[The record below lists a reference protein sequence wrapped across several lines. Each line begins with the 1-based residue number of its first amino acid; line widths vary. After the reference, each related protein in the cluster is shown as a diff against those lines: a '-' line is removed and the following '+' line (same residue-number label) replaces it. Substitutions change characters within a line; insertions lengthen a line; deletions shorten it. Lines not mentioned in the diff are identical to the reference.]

1 MSTDQAS
8 DTPHGLHD
16 HDSLASRVSAIEAR
30 LSRLEAG
37 LGVTPPPLPAMPVA
51 PPVAAASPVLEA
63 RPRVASPPSLPNRLP
78 PAAQPPVTRL
88 DESLLETAVGG
99 RWYAV
104 AGAVIVMI
112 GMGLGL
118 KFAYDQGWMR
128 HVTPS
133 MRCVAAAFFGAA
145 LVLAGWNRR
154 RHVGD
159 WAAAAIIAAG
169 VGSLYG
175 SAWAAYGLY
184 GLVDNAAAFL
194 LLIAVAIGGI
204 LISAKSGL
212 VAVGVLSIIGG
223 LLAPVIA
230 GDGPSPP
237 WIMASHLLAIMTIG
251 SAVAAWKQGR
261 FAVLRSIAWW
271 GVVLLGTSWAG
282 SVDLWRAHP
291 FVALAFPAIFW
302 AIVHGGMWLEFR
314 SDARSDADEAPTD
327 APLPRTAIEAA
338 ARPSAR
344 AMVSSFSTTLWCA
357 WMGIY
362 AGSVSGAVEPWVVCL
377 AYAAACG
384 VLSQPLAGTLTLLRD
399 VPRTDRERLG
409 VSLLLQVG
417 GLIIAAIG
425 LGLGGMSQT
434 IAWLGLGL
442 AAVVAG
448 RAIRTTRL
456 DTYGLVLLAIGL
468 VRLMRQGLSIHFA
481 TLRPG
486 VTGPATIELAGLHLG
501 EWSALV
507 LGAGVAWLLAARLTQ
522 LNREPRRNPHA
533 IIAAA
538 LGTLAL
544 LAAPMTPGSSE
555 LAIAAWAACVALA
568 GLALAAPM
576 GSAAR
581 MPLMATGAVAVAC
594 GWWTAACLTTW
605 TDGEWARVILHPG
618 LAVALVV
625 VTAAAA
631 VAWTNVRRVDGESGL
646 FAATASA
653 LLGALVFL
661 AASTLEVARV
671 SEIVTQDE
679 TSRRAAVSIWWAAL
693 SIGLLVIGFARSWR
707 WPRYVGLG
715 LMGVA
720 ALKALSYDLAGI
732 GQGWRVISVLGVGL
746 MMLAVAV
753 LYGKLAA
760 RLDRPT
766 DPPAP
771 E

>member
-1 MSTDQAS
+1 MSTDHAS

-37 LGVTPPPLPAMPVA
+37 MGVTPPPLPAMPVA

-63 RPRVASPPSLPNRLP
+63 RPPVASPPSLPNRLP

-133 MRCVAAAFFGAA
+133 MRCVAAASFGAA

-184 GLVDNAAAFL
+184 ELVGNAAAFL
-194 LLIAVAIGGI
+194 LLVAVAIGGI
-204 LISAKSGL
+204 LVSAKSGL

-261 FAVLRSIAWW
+261 FAALRSIAWW

-282 SVDLWRAHP
+282 SVDLWRSHP
-291 FVALAFPAIFW
+291 FIALAFPAIFW

-314 SDARSDADEAPTD
+314 GDARSDADEVPTD
-327 APLPRTAIEAA
+327 APSPRSAIEAA

-362 AGSVSGAVEPWVVCL
+362 AGSVSGAVEPWIVCL

-384 VLSQPLAGTLTLLRD
+384 VLSQPLAGTLMLLRD

-409 VSLLLQVG
+409 ASLLLQVG

-425 LGLGGMSQT
+425 FGLGGMSQT

-468 VRLMRQGLSIHFA
+468 FRLMRQGLSIHFA

-486 VTGPATIELAGLHLG
+486 VGGPATLELAGLHLG

-507 LGAGVAWLLAARLTQ
+507 FGAGVAWLLAARLTQ
-522 LNREPRRNPHA
+522 LNREPRRNLHA

-538 LGTLAL
+538 MGTLAL
-544 LAAPMTPGSSE
+544 LATPMTPGSSE
-555 LAIAAWAACVALA
+555 LAVAAWAACVAFA

-594 GWWTAACLTTW
+594 GWWSAACLTTW
-605 TDGEWARVILHPG
+605 TDGEWARTSLHPG
-618 LAVALVV
+618 LAVGFVV

-631 VAWTNVRRVDGESGL
+631 TTWTNARRTDDESGP
-646 FAATASA
+646 FAATMSG
-653 LLGALVFL
+653 LLGSVVFL
-661 AASTLEVARV
+661 AATTLEVARV

-679 TSRRAAVSIWWAAL
+679 TSRRAAVSIWWATL
-693 SIGLLVIGFARSWR
+693 SIGLLVIGFARRWR

-715 LMGVA
+715 LMGIA
-720 ALKALSYDLAGI
+720 AIKALSYDLAGI

-760 RLDRPT
+760 RLDAPT

-771 E
+771 D

>member
-1 MSTDQAS
+1 MSTDHAS

-37 LGVTPPPLPAMPVA
+37 MGVTPPPLPAMPVA

-63 RPRVASPPSLPNRLP
+63 RPPVASPPSLPNRLP

-133 MRCVAAAFFGAA
+133 MRCTAAALFGAA
-145 LVLAGWNRR
+145 LVFAGWNRR

-184 GLVDNAAAFL
+184 ELVGNAAAFL
-194 LLIAVAIGGI
+194 LLVAVAIGGI
-204 LISAKSGL
+204 LVSAKSGL

-261 FAVLRSIAWW
+261 FAALRSIAWW

-282 SVDLWRAHP
+282 SVDLWRSHP
-291 FVALAFPAIFW
+291 FIALAFPAIFW

-314 SDARSDADEAPTD
+314 GDARSDADEVPTD
-327 APLPRTAIEAA
+327 APSPRSAIEAA

-362 AGSVSGAVEPWVVCL
+362 AGSVSGAVEPWIVCL

-384 VLSQPLAGTLTLLRD
+384 VLSQPLAGTLMLLRD

-409 VSLLLQVG
+409 ASLLLQVG

-425 LGLGGMSQT
+425 FGLGGMSQT

-468 VRLMRQGLSIHFA
+468 FRLMRQGLSIHFA

-486 VTGPATIELAGLHLG
+486 VGGPATLELAGLHLG

-507 LGAGVAWLLAARLTQ
+507 FGAGVAWLLAARLTQ
-522 LNREPRRNPHA
+522 LNREPRRNLHA

-538 LGTLAL
+538 MGTLAL
-544 LAAPMTPGSSE
+544 LATPMTPGSSE
-555 LAIAAWAACVALA
+555 LAVAAWAACVAFA

-594 GWWTAACLTTW
+594 GWWSAACLTTW
-605 TDGEWARVILHPG
+605 TDGEWARTSLHPG
-618 LAVALVV
+618 LAVGFVV

-631 VAWTNVRRVDGESGL
+631 TTWTNARRTDDESGP
-646 FAATASA
+646 FAATMSG
-653 LLGALVFL
+653 LLGSVVFL
-661 AASTLEVARV
+661 AATTLEVARV

-679 TSRRAAVSIWWAAL
+679 TSRRAAVSIWWATL
-693 SIGLLVIGFARSWR
+693 SIGLLVIGFARCWR

-715 LMGVA
+715 LMGIA
-720 ALKALSYDLAGI
+720 AIKALSYDLAGI

-760 RLDRPT
+760 RLDAPT

-771 E
+771 D